1 MEKFFYTWGIIFFG
15 LMLGYLARHLV
26 ERGILHLPIG
36 LNPLRTLLVKVTF
49 FGINPITLIGAL
61 WIVDLQQ
68 GGIATLP
75 ILGVVAL
82 SLGGGV
88 ALTFSR
94 LFKMERKQAGSFF
107 VCGSFSNLGAIGG
120 LLCYVF
126 LGEKGFAL
134 VFLYKL
140 FEEAFYFMVGFPVAQ
155 LFSTQITQQER
166 LRTRLRKI
174 AGNPFII
181 VSTLSLLT
189 GVVLNLSRLDRPE
202 IYSTINSILIPLSI
216 ILLLTSI
223 GLAMRVRMVQVYLR
237 EGLAVSGIKFFIVP
251 SVIISLGRLLGYG
264 RMEDGLLLKV
274 VIILSS
280 MPVAFTSL
288 IPPLIYDLDVDL
300 ANSCWLVSMGF
311 LVMVIPVLYVIL
323 QSF

>member
-1 MEKFFYTWGIIFFG
+1 MEKFVYTWGIIFLG
-15 LMLGYLARHLV
+15 LMLGYSIQKLV
-26 ERGILHLPIG
+26 NRGTLHLPMG
-36 LNPLRTLLVKVTF
+36 LNPLRTLLVKITF
-49 FGINPITLIGAL
+49 FVINPVTLIGAL
-61 WIVDLQQ
+61 WIADLRN

-75 ILGVVAL
+75 LLGIVAL

-88 ALTFSR
+88 SFGLSK
-94 LFKMERKQAGSFF
+94 LFNMGKKQAGSFL

-140 FEEAFYFMVGFPVAQ
+140 FEEAFYFMVGFPIAE
-155 LFSTQITQQER
+155 LFSAHITPKESPG
-166 LRTRLRKI
+166 TRFRKI

-181 VSTLSLLT
+181 VSTLSVLT
-189 GVVLNLSRLDRPE
+189 GIVLNLSDLERWG
-202 IYSTINSILIPLSI
+202 IYSTINSVLIPLGI

-223 GLAMRVRMVQVYLR
+223 GLAMKIQMVRFFVR
-237 EGLAVSGIKFFIVP
+237 EGLAVSGIKFLIVP
-251 SVIISLGRLLGYG
+251 AVVISLAYMLGYG
-264 RMEDGLLLKV
+264 RMEEGLVLKV
-274 VIILSS
+274 VIVLSS

-300 ANSCWLVSMGF
+300 ANSCWLISMAF
-311 LVMVIPVLYVIL
+311 LVIVIPALYVIV